1 MSRIAG
7 NLSKFTP
14 QEIKQLYQDAYAL
27 TRTIYFVLLVA
38 PATKDYGR
46 MLLVAPKRIGS
57 APERN
62 KLKRQ
67 FRSIFYEE
75 KLYERGYDC
84 VVIFKNR
91 ASEAPFETLKSILL
105 EAFKKLD

>member
-7 NLSKFTP
+7 KLTKFTP
-14 QEIKQLYQDAYAL
+14 QEIKQLYQDAFAL
-27 TRTIYFVLLVA
+27 TRTIYFVLLVT

-46 MLLVAPKRIGS
+46 MLLVTPKRIGT

-84 VVIFKNR
+84 IVIFRKKAAT
-91 ASEAPFETLKSILL
+91 ASFDTLKSIFMQ
-105 EAFKKLD
+105 AFQNLD

>member
-1 MSRIAG
+1 MSRISAK
-7 NLSKFTP
+7 LTKFTP

-27 TRTIYFVLLVA
+27 TRTVYFVLLVS

-46 MLLVAPKRIGS
+46 ILLVAPKHIGT

-75 KLYERGYDC
+75 KLFEHGYDC
-84 VVIFKNR
+84 IVIFKKR